1 MQAIILA
8 GGFGTRL
15 QAVVKDVPKPLA
27 DIAGKPFLAYLL
39 QNLRNHGV
47 KKVVISV
54 GYLQEKIIEYFGD
67 NYLGMDVSYARENKP
82 LGTGGAIVNSLK
94 FIDQNRPVL
103 VLNGDSF
110 LEVDYSG
117 LLRRFASCNDRDASS
132 RVKQSS
138 AWQSSLMMVLR
149 KIEDCSRYGRVVF
162 DESFVVKNFEEK
174 SVEKN
179 PGFINGG
186 IYLLDPKI
194 FKRFSLSEAFSFE
207 SDFLAK
213 ELSWLEPQAFVTDGY
228 FIDIGIPDDYARAQ
242 KELPN
247 LIKNKALFLDRDGV
261 INVDHGH
268 VFEKEKFDF
277 IDGIFELCKRAQ
289 DLGYLLI
296 VVTNQGGIAK
306 GFYSEEEFLEL
317 TKWMESEFQKRE
329 IKITKTFY
337 CPCHPEGEIEKYRQ
351 NSFDRKPSPGM
362 LLKAIEEFNIDPKK
376 SLMIGDKET
385 DMQAA
390 DAAGIASKIMVD
402 GLSVKNLNFE
412 K

>member
-15 QAVVKDVPKPLA
+15 KEVVKDVPKPLA

-54 GYLQEKIIEYFGD
+54 GYLQEKIVEYFGD
-67 NYLGMDVSYARENKP
+67 NYLGMSVSYAREDKP
-82 LGTGGAIVNSLK
+82 LGTGGAIINSLK
-94 FIDQNRPVL
+94 FIDQNQPVL

-110 LEVDYSG
+110 LQVDYQK
-117 LLRRFASCNDRDASS
+117 LFAAHKKN
-132 RVKQSS
+132 
-138 AWQSSLMMVLR
+138 LTMVLR
-149 KIEDCSRYGRVVF
+149 KMDDCSRYGRVVF
-162 DESFVVKNFEEK
+162 DENFVIKNFEEK
-174 SVEKN
+174 PLDKLGMTSSE
-179 PGFINGG
+179 GFINGG

-194 FKRFSLSEAFSFE
+194 FKRFSLQEAFSFE

-213 ELSWLEPQAFVTDGY
+213 ELSWLEPQAFTTEGY
-228 FIDIGIPDDYARAQ
+228 FIDIGIPEDYARAQ
-242 KELPN
+242 KELSN
-247 LIKNKALFLDRDGV
+247 FIKNKALFLDRDGV
-261 INVDHGH
+261 INIDHGH

-306 GFYSEEEFLEL
+306 GFYSEEEFLNL
-317 TKWMESEFQKRE
+317 TKWMENEFQKRA

-337 CPCHPEGEIEKYRQ
+337 CPYHAEGKVEKYRQ
-351 NSFDRKPSPGM
+351 ESLDRKPAPGM
-362 LLKAIEEFNIDPKK
+362 FLKAIEEFNIDPEK
-376 SLMIGDKET
+376 SLMLGDNET

-390 DAAGIASKIMVD
+390 EAARIGKKFLVLKNQLPS
-402 GLSVKNLNFE
+402 LLCFESVS
-412 K
+412 

>member
-15 QAVVKDVPKPLA
+15 KAVVKDVPKPLA
-27 DIAGKPFLAYLL
+27 DISGKPFLAYLL

-67 NYLGMDVSYARENKP
+67 NYLGMRISYAREDKP
-82 LGTGGAIVNSLK
+82 LGTGGAIINSLK
-94 FIDQNRPVL
+94 FIDQNQPVL

-110 LEVDYSG
+110 LQVDYQK
-117 LLRRFASCNDRDASS
+117 LFAAHKKN
-132 RVKQSS
+132 
-138 AWQSSLMMVLR
+138 LTMVLR
-149 KIEDCSRYGRVVF
+149 KMDDCSRYGRVVF
-162 DESFVVKNFEEK
+162 DESFVIKNFEEK
-174 SVEKN
+174 SAEQKSAKRDN
-179 PGFINGG
+179 FINGG

-194 FKRFSLSEAFSFE
+194 FKRFSPPEAFSFE

-261 INVDHGH
+261 INIDHGH

-277 IDGIFELCKRAQ
+277 IDGIFDLCKRAQ

-306 GFYSEEEFLEL
+306 GFYSEEEFLDL
-317 TKWMESEFQKRE
+317 TKWMENEFQKRE

-337 CPCHPEGEIEKYRQ
+337 CPCHPEGKIEKYRQ
-351 NSFDRKPSPGM
+351 NSFDRKPAPGM

>member
-1 MQAIILA
+1 MQARILA

-15 QAVVKDVPKPLA
+15 KEVVKDVPKPLA

-54 GYLQEKIIEYFGD
+54 GYLQEKIVEYFSD
-67 NYLGMDVSYARENKP
+67 NYLGMSVSYAREDKP
-82 LGTGGAIVNSLK
+82 LGTGGAIINSLK
-94 FIDQNRPVL
+94 FIDQNQPVL

-110 LEVDYSG
+110 LQVDYQK
-117 LLRRFASCNDRDASS
+117 LFAAHKKN
-132 RVKQSS
+132 
-138 AWQSSLMMVLR
+138 LTMVLR
-149 KIEDCSRYGRVVF
+149 KMDDCSRYGRVVF
-162 DESFVVKNFEEK
+162 DENFVIKNFEEK
-174 SVEKN
+174 PLDKLGMTSSE
-179 PGFINGG
+179 GFINGG

-194 FKRFSLSEAFSFE
+194 FKRFSVPEAFSFE

-213 ELSWLEPQAFVTDGY
+213 ELSWLEPQAFTAEGY
-228 FIDIGIPDDYARAQ
+228 FIDIGIPEDYARAQ
-242 KELPN
+242 KELSN
-247 LIKNKALFLDRDGV
+247 FIKNKALFLDRDGV
-261 INVDHGH
+261 INIDHGH

-277 IDGIFELCKRAQ
+277 IDGIFDLCKRAQ

-317 TKWMESEFQKRE
+317 MKWMESEFEKRE

-337 CPCHPEGEIEKYRQ
+337 CPCHPEGKIEKYRQ

-376 SLMIGDKET
+376 SLMLGDNET
-385 DMQAA
+385 DMRAA
-390 DAAGIASKIMVD
+390 EASRIGKKFLV
-402 GLSVKNLNFE
+402 LKNQLPSLFCFESVS
-412 K
+412 

>member
-15 QAVVKDVPKPLA
+15 KEVVKDVPKPLA

-54 GYLQEKIIEYFGD
+54 GYLQEKIVEYFSD
-67 NYLGMDVSYARENKP
+67 NYLGMSVSYAREDKP
-82 LGTGGAIVNSLK
+82 LGTGGAIINSLK
-94 FIDQNRPVL
+94 FIDQNQPVL

-110 LEVDYSG
+110 LQVDYQK
-117 LLRRFASCNDRDASS
+117 LFAAHKKN
-132 RVKQSS
+132 
-138 AWQSSLMMVLR
+138 LTMVLR
-149 KIEDCSRYGRVVF
+149 KMDDCSRYGRVVF
-162 DESFVVKNFEEK
+162 DENFVIKNFEEK
-174 SVEKN
+174 PLDKLGMTSSE
-179 PGFINGG
+179 GFINGG

-194 FKRFSLSEAFSFE
+194 FKRFSVPEAFSFE

-213 ELSWLEPQAFVTDGY
+213 ELSWLEPQAFTAEGY
-228 FIDIGIPDDYARAQ
+228 FIDIGIPEDYARAQ
-242 KELPN
+242 KELSN
-247 LIKNKALFLDRDGV
+247 FIKNKALFLDRDGV
-261 INVDHGH
+261 INIDHGH

-277 IDGIFELCKRAQ
+277 IDGIFDLCKRAQ

-337 CPCHPEGEIEKYRQ
+337 CPCHPEGKIEKYRQ

-376 SLMIGDKET
+376 SLMLGDNET
-385 DMQAA
+385 DMRAA
-390 DAAGIASKIMVD
+390 EASRIGKKFLV
-402 GLSVKNLNFE
+402 LKNQLPSLFCFESVS
-412 K
+412 

>member
-15 QAVVKDVPKPLA
+15 KEVVKDVPKPLA

-54 GYLQEKIIEYFGD
+54 GYLQEKIVEYFGD
-67 NYLGMDVSYARENKP
+67 NYLGMSVSYAREDKP
-82 LGTGGAIVNSLK
+82 LGTGGAIINSLK
-94 FIDQNRPVL
+94 FIDQNQPVL

-110 LEVDYSG
+110 LQVDYQKLFAVHKKNLTM
-117 LLRRFASCNDRDASS
+117 LLRKMD
-132 RVKQSS
+132 
-138 AWQSSLMMVLR
+138 
-149 KIEDCSRYGRVVF
+149 DCSRYGRVVF
-162 DESFVVKNFEEK
+162 DENFVIKNFEEK
-174 SVEKN
+174 PLDKLGMKSSG
-179 PGFINGG
+179 GFINGG

-194 FKRFSLSEAFSFE
+194 FKRFSLPEAFSFE

-213 ELSWLEPQAFVTDGY
+213 ELSWLEPQAFTTEGY
-228 FIDIGIPDDYARAQ
+228 FIDIGIPEDYARAQ

-277 IDGIFELCKRAQ
+277 IDGIFDLCKRAQ

-317 TKWMESEFQKRE
+317 MKWMESEFEKRE

-337 CPCHPEGEIEKYRQ
+337 CPCHPEGKIEKYRQ